1 MTTRSTHERARMLQ
15 KMCAIEFEADAAV
28 EVGKVQRS
36 RIEPN
41 AWFFHVYV
49 MSPDGLHLLRSNIV
63 VSSEAGASVTGPDE
77 AAIISALTPA

>member
-1 MTTRSTHERARMLQ
+1 MLQ
-15 KMCAIEFEADAAV
+15 KICAIEFEADPAV

-36 RIEPN
+36 RVDPN

-63 VSSEAGASVTGPDE
+63 VASDAGASVTGPDE
-77 AAIISALTPA
+77 AAIVRALAPA